1 MKLNKAAQEN
11 QAVKNPML
19 NIIEQNVILCI
30 KTWITNNRTEQ
41 IDYVIHDILGFVIKF
56 ILKTNPHH

>member
-30 KTWITNNRTEQ
+30 KTGITNNRTEQ

-56 ILKTNPHH
+56 I